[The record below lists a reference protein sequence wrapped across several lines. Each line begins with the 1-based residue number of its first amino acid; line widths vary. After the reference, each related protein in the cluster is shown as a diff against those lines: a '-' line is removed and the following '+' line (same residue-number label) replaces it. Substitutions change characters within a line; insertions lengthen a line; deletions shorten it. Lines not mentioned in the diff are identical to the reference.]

1 MKKILIADV
10 IKEAEAEVSE
20 DTRDIIPDGTADGSI
35 GLITHEYDE
44 SNDNYV
50 VVIDFNL
57 GGSAE
62 YIMDIDQLSAWLDN
76 PTGGY
81 YNANVRES

>member
-1 MKKILIADV
+1 MKKIMIADL
-10 IKEAEAEVSE
+10 IKAAEQEVAE
-20 DTRDIIPDGTADGSI
+20 DNRDIIPDQVDDGSI
-35 GLITHEYDE
+35 GDITHEYDE
-44 SNDNYV
+44 ANDNYIV
-50 VVIDFNL
+50 TIDFHR

-81 YNANVRES
+81 YNANVRQS

>member
-1 MKKILIADV
+1 MKKILIADL

-50 VVIDFNL
+50 VGIDFKL

-62 YIMDIDQLSAWLDN
+62 YIMDIDQLSAWLAN

>member
-1 MKKILIADV
+1 MKKIMIADL
-10 IKEAEAEVSE
+10 IKEAAAEVAE

-44 SNDNYV
+44 NNNNYV
-50 VVIDFNL
+50 VGIDFKL

-62 YIMDIDQLSAWLDN
+62 YIMDIDQLSAWLAN

>member
-1 MKKILIADV
+1 MKKILIADL
-10 IKEAEAEVSE
+10 IKEAEAKVSE
-20 DTRDIIPDGTADGSI
+20 DTRDIIPDQVDDGSI
-35 GLITHEYDE
+35 GAITHEYDE
-44 SNDNYV
+44 LNDNYIV
-50 VVIDFNL
+50 TIDFHR

-81 YNANVRES
+81 YNANVRQS